1 MEKKHQDRKNMT
13 NPYESHDVHWNV
25 HWNLSHFRHFSSSFW
40 RLPALPVPSL
50 PLPPAVAGGAPPP
63 TPRPGGPAAAPAA
76 PGLRQAQQQLTD
88 LLGHFHTIRCLKE
101 AVGAVEV
108 WLGMAGEYGW
118 RW

>member
-1 MEKKHQDRKNMT
+1 MMFIGMFIGIY
-13 NPYESHDVHWNV
+13 PIFVI
-25 HWNLSHFRHFSSSFW
+25 F
-40 RLPALPVPSL
+40 LPASGGFLRFPFLRFLYRL
-50 PLPPAVAGGAPPP
+50 PLPVALRLRRRGPVVQLPHQGLQL
-63 TPRPGGPAAAPAA
+63 RPQGLEAA